1 MIDRFGRNTN
11 YFRDKLAKDDK
22 RIYAPDF
29 DSQFNN
35 LAHYLDNIVKP
46 AIDTLTNEA
55 VKGVAGN
62 IGAYLHNVGDATTDW
77 QQINSDKL
85 DNYSITFN
93 KLVKHNVGSI
103 LISGND
109 GTITSISPTT
119 ADQILISRGGNT
131 PIWKKI
137 TADNIAD
144 RTLTGTQFD
153 VLNMEN
159 FVENQFITNI
169 VPNII
174 ATSNIKDLNITNDKL
189 EDAIITSDKLGI
201 FSNLPVV
208 ANGLTANHI
217 DDGAIEPSKI
227 KDNNIPVSL
236 PASSDIMDLWTDYGR
251 VYNYTTGLYNKQIL
265 KNEHILD
272 ASIGNGD
279 LFGVRS
285 NLDNLNR
292 DAGIEAA
299 KAFFTDV
306 SFIFRFE
313 KGHLAL
319 DKIPQTLFSADVQA
333 AINRLKS

>member
-236 PASSDIMDLWTDYGR
+236 P
-251 VYNYTTGLYNKQIL
+251 
-265 KNEHILD
+265 
-272 ASIGNGD
+272 
-279 LFGVRS
+279 VR
-285 NLDNLNR
+285 
-292 DAGIEAA
+292 EV
-299 KAFFTDV
+299 V
-306 SFIFRFE
+306 S
-313 KGHLAL
+313 
-319 DKIPQTLFSADVQA
+319 
-333 AINRLKS
+333 

>member
-1 MIDRFGRNTN
+1 
-11 YFRDKLAKDDK
+11 
-22 RIYAPDF
+22 
-29 DSQFNN
+29 
-35 LAHYLDNIVKP
+35 
-46 AIDTLTNEA
+46 
-55 VKGVAGN
+55 
-62 IGAYLHNVGDATTDW
+62 
-77 QQINSDKL
+77 
-85 DNYSITFN
+85 
-93 KLVKHNVGSI
+93 
-103 LISGND
+103 
-109 GTITSISPTT
+109 
-119 ADQILISRGGNT
+119 
-131 PIWKKI
+131 
-137 TADNIAD
+137 
-144 RTLTGTQFD
+144 
-153 VLNMEN
+153 MEN